1 MQINKIA
8 VIVQTKILQHFIDY
22 SMSCVWPDSMK
33 KKYSIFS
40 SLFRSLEG
48 EGSKGYDG
56 KGEEREQ
63 KIIIPSPYLDI
74 LKIK

>member
-1 MQINKIA
+1 
-8 VIVQTKILQHFIDY
+8 
-22 SMSCVWPDSMK
+22 MSCVWPDSMK

-56 KGEEREQ
+56 KGDEREQ

>member
-1 MQINKIA
+1 MCL
-8 VIVQTKILQHFIDY
+8 VRFHE
-22 SMSCVWPDSMK
+22 K
-33 KKYSIFS
+33 KNSVFS

-48 EGSKGYDG
+48 EGSKGYVG
-56 KGEEREQ
+56 KGEERGQ